1 MILLEYIIHLNL
13 NSMFLFFLNI
23 LNYTC
28 NVHPIPLLNILLFI
42 SDYLFIH
49 LFMEILSFNPGILIN
64 FQ

>member
-1 MILLEYIIHLNL
+1 
-13 NSMFLFFLNI
+13 MFLFFLNI